1 MAVRPF
7 LVNTELVAHTYQK
20 FIIGK
25 NLQVYYTVLPR
36 LLTQIKVDQ
45 KLKTVDSSFFN
56 IGEKRKENVHTQNND
71 KKNIFQF

>member
-1 MAVRPF
+1 MH
-7 LVNTELVAHTYQK
+7 VAHTYQK

-71 KKNIFQF
+71 KKKYFSVLRILESTI